1 MNSSISWELF
11 RFLNV
16 KANLDENI
24 GIIRMHEEVG
34 ENDEF
39 VTDLRPENVH
49 PVTSPVATRQ
59 MEEIILPKTNLAPAL
74 PIKSLE

>member
-11 RFLNV
+11 RFLKV

-24 GIIRMHEEVG
+24 GIIRMHEEVR

-39 VTDLRPENVH
+39 DTDLRHENVH
-49 PVTSPVATRQ
+49 PVTSP
-59 MEEIILPKTNLAPAL
+59 
-74 PIKSLE
+74 